1 MSPGATAR
9 CLDCPVERSCA
20 YSALRIYARFL
31 DDPVHRQ
38 WPLGV
43 LTDDPTPAGLRKALR
58 DGPYGTCVYSGRNDV
73 VDHQV
78 VTLEY
83 DGGVTAS
90 FTMTAF
96 TTLDFRKT
104 RLFGTLGSIDGD
116 GRTLTVHDFLTD
128 TVETIDLDPD
138 GGADTELVRAFLAAV
153 ATGDHTLITSGP
165 RESVPSPRPGRPGR
179 GRHRS
184 ATGPPH
190 VEPRVRAAHVTQPC
204 LRSGEPERPGWRTS
218 SRQRAGQ
225 RRR

>member
-1 MSPGATAR
+1 M
-9 CLDCPVERSCA
+9 ERSCA
-20 YSALRIYARFL
+20 YSAVRVYERFL
-31 DDPVHRQ
+31 GDPVYRQ

-43 LTDDPTPAGLRKALR
+43 LTDDPTPRGLRKALQ
-58 DGPYGTCVYSGRNDV
+58 DGPYGTCVYAGRNDV

-96 TTLDFRKT
+96 TALDFRKT

-128 TVETIDLDPD
+128 TVESIDFDPD
-138 GGADTELVRAFLAAV
+138 GGASAADGHGGADTELIRAFLTAV

-165 RESVPSPRPGRPGR
+165 RESIASHHVVWAAEHARHTGTVVGLFPPSTITASRLPGHDTDLPAR
-179 GRHRS
+179 
-184 ATGPPH
+184 
-190 VEPRVRAAHVTQPC
+190 
-204 LRSGEPERPGWRTS
+204 
-218 SRQRAGQ
+218 
-225 RRR
+225 